1 LSDEVITRD
10 EVWNVIDFMN
20 ALYSSAPL
28 DKNNYFYD
36 TINEYKTLVDL
47 NNNEQIPDR
56 DSLRQAIATYKN
68 SAETLQDYSEFMET
82 WDAIYK
88 RAIEYKTNL
97 LAFDIDRVPINIV
110 DDDEFESEE
119 YKEDCKRVDKFFNYF
134 KAKQE
139 FRNVVKNMLK
149 TDTYFCWLR
158 DSEKT
163 FDDTPIDLND
173 NKESFSLQMMPQKY
187 CKLTGRFTSGGAN
200 GFLWDFNLN
209 YFNGSNVNV
218 LNYDETLAQAYSKL
232 GQSSKDNSKQMQ
244 NFIVDNMSNLGR
256 QNTFNAENYIRTK
269 VNAGSW
275 LFKYDTSNFNTVPPL
290 TSLLKSVFDDDII
303 SKLQR
308 DKDIISANAIIL
320 GEMKTR
326 DKDNVGN
333 NKNAFTID
341 PKVVGQL
348 MRLARNGI
356 NKNIK
361 QIALPLEET
370 RLYQFADNNSNMYK
384 NQLKTSAGLG
394 ASNSSLIYTDEK
406 LSQEEAQ
413 LAANAD
419 YQEIANAVYPQF
431 ENFLNFFVN
440 KKTKR
445 YKFRF
450 RVSGSTLPFKR
461 KEDID
466 THLKLSDKGIQV
478 PLRKWGT
485 LLGYEGS
492 EFETMVK
499 EAKHSDMQ
507 NTLFALF
514 NANTNTYDVGA
525 PQKDSSDL
533 AEGGAVSREYQ

>member
-1 LSDEVITRD
+1 
-10 EVWNVIDFMN
+10 
-20 ALYSSAPL
+20 
-28 DKNNYFYD
+28 
-36 TINEYKTLVDL
+36 
-47 NNNEQIPDR
+47 
-56 DSLRQAIATYKN
+56 
-68 SAETLQDYSEFMET
+68 
-82 WDAIYK
+82 
-88 RAIEYKTNL
+88 
-97 LAFDIDRVPINIV
+97 
-110 DDDEFESEE
+110 
-119 YKEDCKRVDKFFNYF
+119 
-134 KAKQE
+134 
-139 FRNVVKNMLK
+139 
-149 TDTYFCWLR
+149 
-158 DSEKT
+158 
-163 FDDTPIDLND
+163 
-173 NKESFSLQMMPQKY
+173 MPQKY
-187 CKLTGRFTSGGAN
+187 CKLTGRFTSSGAN